1 MEKCWWFLFGIL
13 VVLIL
18 VVRED
23 VGVVL
28 FGVGF
33 YLILSKCYFKIGLV
47 VCIFSFVYM
56 VVLINL
62 IMLMFFEDIF

>member
-1 MEKCWWFLFGIL
+1 MEKCWWFLFWIL

-62 IMLMFFEDIF
+62 IMLIFFEDIF